1 MIRVERV
8 SERIP
13 VWALSLTGLGLLAL
27 AARRVGPTAP
37 LVVLLVGGG
46 ALAASLPDAEKR
58 APARTWLTVV
68 VLGTAAMAAVAL
80 GSRTYSVPW
89 YPMGAAAA
97 LIAAVAEEAFFRR
110 FLYGWLLRW
119 GAFVAVIATGAAFA
133 AVHVPMY
140 GVGTLALNA
149 AAGLLFGWQRWG
161 AGTWTAP
168 AATHAA
174 ANLLAFL

>member
-1 MIRVERV
+1 MIRVERTLGPIPLWAV
-8 SERIP
+8 SL
-13 VWALSLTGLGLLAL
+13 VAVSLVAL
-27 AARRVGPTAP
+27 AARRVGPAAP
-37 LVVLLVGGG
+37 VVVVLVGAG
-46 ALAASLPDAEKR
+46 ALAASLPQAEEG
-58 APARTWLTVV
+58 ASARRWLAVA

-97 LIAAVAEEAFFRR
+97 VAAAMAEEAFFRR

-119 GAFVAVIATGAAFA
+119 GALVAVVATAAAFA

-140 GVGTLALNA
+140 GVGTLALNT
-149 AAGLLFGWQRWG
+149 AAGLLFGWQRWA